1 MVLSVVYSAGHGMWQ
16 TSPNLQEVISK
27 KTNKSAFTYAKSA
40 AASVVVSVFVGF
52 FFWNALMKKVR
63 MVGQR
68 SKCAKRQVVVCA
80 FTYFLISLSGAYLQ
94 RTDRLVLH
102 SPVSAG
108 FMELRNGG
116 SSRKVTF
123 SENFSGT
130 PGGGTGD
137 SPGQVM
143 SLISSPFRSQ
153 IPI

>member
-1 MVLSVVYSAGHGMWQ
+1 MANSNFVIHSQEQVL
-16 TSPNLQEVISK
+16 TI
-27 KTNKSAFTYAKSA
+27 
-40 AASVVVSVFVGF
+40 
-52 FFWNALMKKVR
+52 
-63 MVGQR
+63 
-68 SKCAKRQVVVCA
+68 
-80 FTYFLISLSGAYLQ
+80 TYFLISLKGAYLQ

-108 FMELRNGG
+108 FIEFRNGG

-143 SLISSPFRSQ
+143 SLISNPLRSQ